1 MSELEMERSME
12 ELERQAATKMS
23 TILKT
28 NEENDDVDDGVI
40 CDVCRSVRK
49 AKIGLKSA
57 DGANNYMTKHC
68 TDCFKYAPVYV
79 LKMVC

>member
-40 CDVCRSVRK
+40 CDVCRSVSV
-49 AKIGLKSA
+49 AIIGLKSA
-57 DGANNYMTKHC
+57 KGGC
-68 TDCFKYAPVYV
+68 
-79 LKMVC
+79 

>member
-23 TILKT
+23 SILKT

-40 CDVCRSVRK
+40 CDVCRSVRQ
-49 AKIGLKSA
+49 SC
-57 DGANNYMTKHC
+57 D
-68 TDCFKYAPVYV
+68 
-79 LKMVC
+79 

>member
-40 CDVCRSVRK
+40 CDVCRSVSEVNGER
-49 AKIGLKSA
+49 ARILFFSTFA
-57 DGANNYMTKHC
+57 VEHMSTNC
-68 TDCFKYAPVYV
+68 IDCFKDV
-79 LKMVC
+79 

>member
-40 CDVCRSVRK
+40 CDVCRSVSVTI
-49 AKIGLKSA
+49 IGLKSA
-57 DGANNYMTKHC
+57 NGGY
-68 TDCFKYAPVYV
+68 
-79 LKMVC
+79 